1 MHNKITTLVQILL
14 FLCLTLSL
22 FGQDDDDTLYAG
34 IMTTHPETEEEIT
47 IECRVSIPG
56 SSIMIFDCDNT
67 LYLFQIN
74 DSGYTAKSGFLDYDV
89 ILGTDED
96 KHIYLLTDA
105 NKWIFGVDTDN
116 VLPPGYKPK
125 NRKRQ

>member
-22 FGQDDDDTLYAG
+22 FGQDDTTLYAG

-47 IECRVSIPG
+47 IECRVSIPK

-67 LYLFQIN
+67 LYLFEISE
-74 DSGYTAKSGFLDYDV
+74 SGYTAKSGFLEYDV